1 MLNVI
6 ARAAILSVGLAVI
19 GLPGNL
25 AGPEAAFAQQAP
37 ITRAQLYD
45 DPDAPVA
52 GNPKGDVTIVAFL
65 DYNCPYCKKSAPALA
80 RLIATDPNVR
90 VIYKDWPILA
100 PTSTY
105 GAKLALGAKYQG
117 KYEAVH
123 DALMKIPG
131 SGISRER
138 MDEALRA
145 AGVDIDLLNKDLDR
159 HFDEIVALIRRNDDE
174 AKALGLIGT
183 PVYVIGPFKMASAL
197 DYEGFKQAVS
207 DVRTH
212 HLQ

>member
-1 MLNVI
+1 MLYVV
-6 ARAAILSVGLAVI
+6 ARFAVLILGLAAIAAPGGFLA
-19 GLPGNL
+19 
-25 AGPEAAFAQQAP
+25 AGAAFAQQAP
-37 ITRAQLYD
+37 VTRAALYG

-65 DYNCPYCKKSAPALA
+65 DYNCPFCKKSAPALA
-80 RLIATDPNVR
+80 QLIATDPNVR

-100 PTSTY
+100 PTSIY

-159 HFDEIVALIRRNDDE
+159 HFDEIVALIRRNDDQ
-174 AKALGLIGT
+174 AKALGLVGT
-183 PVYVIGPFKMASAL
+183 PAYFIGPFKIASAL
-197 DYEGFKQAVS
+197 DYQGFRQAVS
-207 DVRTH
+207 DVRAH